1 MELLSVVGSHR
12 EDELSSLRDEL
23 DRYWLEQL
31 GRAKEICDL
40 LERQISAVSKPH
52 LHLVSSL
59 PTDEDGTQTMGR
71 TRQR

>member
-1 MELLSVVGSHR
+1 MELLNVVGSHR
-12 EDELSSLRDEL
+12 EDELSSLRAEL

-31 GRAKEICDL
+31 RRAREICDL
-40 LERQISAVSKPH
+40 LERQLSPVRRPR

-59 PTDEDGTQTMGR
+59 PPDEDGTQTMGQ